1 MTWDA
6 MTVLAVI
13 PARGG
18 SKSIP
23 RKNLARIEGVSL
35 VGWAARVALAT
46 NWIDHVVLSTDDEEI
61 AAEGRACGIEVP
73 FTRPA
78 ELAGDRSTSAETWRH
93 AWLESEQ
100 HYDMRFDCSLL
111 LEPTSPLRTVA
122 DLERTMRALVQDRHA
137 AAATVSRTPAHYT
150 PHKTLVL
157 DETGRVNFYLSEG
170 ARHSIRQT
178 IPAYYHRNGICYAV
192 KRATLI
198 DHGAIVERDCAAVI
212 IERPVVNIDEPLDLR
227 VAEHLMAD
235 ALGSRGV
242 QGQP

>member
-1 MTWDA
+1 MTWDG
-6 MTVLAVI
+6 MKVLAVI

-35 VGWAARVALAT
+35 VGWASRVARAAS
-46 NWIDHVVLSTDDEEI
+46 WIDHVVLSTDDEEI
-61 AAEGRACGIEVP
+61 ASEGRACGIDVP
-73 FTRPA
+73 FMRPVD
-78 ELAGDRSTSAETWRH
+78 LAGDRSSSADMWRH
-93 AWLESEQ
+93 AWTQSER
-100 HYDMRFDCSLL
+100 HYGVRFDCSLL
-111 LEPTSPLRTVA
+111 LEPTSPLRSVA
-122 DLERTMRALVQDRHA
+122 DLERTIAALMLNGHE

-157 DETGRVNFYLSEG
+157 DTEGRIGFYLPEG

-192 KRATLI
+192 RRETLFE
-198 DHGAIVERDCAAVI
+198 HGAIVERNCAAVI

-227 VAEHLMAD
+227 LAGLLMAD
-235 ALGSRGV
+235 ALAS
-242 QGQP
+242 QGEQGPA